1 MLRLAIL
8 LTTIALS
15 LAPARADDEKICFSI
30 GTTDY
35 EDKNYWQVGLAAC
48 ERVMASSR
56 KLNDVQKSAY
66 YKQMADWKRRMGD
79 LNAAIADFG
88 AAAALNPRDHE
99 IFDYRGDTW
108 VALGNDKMA
117 LEDYNKAISIKPA
130 YPAAYLGRAEV
141 FKRDGNLAGAEAE
154 YRKVLSRPTVDR
166 IDEWAHGEARRRLEE
181 LKKGGSKN
189 NG

>member
-15 LAPARADDEKICFSI
+15 LIPARADDEKVCFSI
-30 GTTDY
+30 GTTAY
-35 EDKNYWQVGLAAC
+35 EDNRYWQIGLDAC
-48 ERVMASSR
+48 KRVMASR
-56 KLNDVQKSAY
+56 NLNDVQKSAY

-79 LNAAIADFG
+79 FNAAIADFG

-117 LEDYNKAISIKPA
+117 LEDYNKAIGIKPS

-141 FKRDGNLAGAEAE
+141 FKRSGNPAGAEAE
-154 YRKVLSRPTVDR
+154 YRKVLARPATDR

-181 LKKGGSKN
+181 LQKGGSKN
-189 NG
+189 N